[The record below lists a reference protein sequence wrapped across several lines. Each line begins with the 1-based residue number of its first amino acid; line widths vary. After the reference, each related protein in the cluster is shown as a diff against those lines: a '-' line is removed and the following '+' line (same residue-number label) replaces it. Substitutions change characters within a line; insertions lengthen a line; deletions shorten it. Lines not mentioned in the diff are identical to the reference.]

1 MMMSGIMLLFEELL
15 NKYVSRF
22 WIPLELT
29 NLLLIPMVLIKA

>member
-22 WIPLELT
+22 ILNT
-29 NLLLIPMVLIKA
+29 IGINQTVVNSNGIN